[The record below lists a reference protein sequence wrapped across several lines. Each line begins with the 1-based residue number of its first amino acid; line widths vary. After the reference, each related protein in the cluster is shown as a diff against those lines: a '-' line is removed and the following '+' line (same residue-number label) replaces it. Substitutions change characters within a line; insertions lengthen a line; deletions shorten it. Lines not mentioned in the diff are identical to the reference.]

1 MLQEEWRI
9 TGKAISS
16 RSSAD
21 VYYGNRTVRIPGEM
35 MVSYFLADPYEMF
48 WLETEDREIPP
59 WNLPE
64 ERRRNRLSG
73 TERTAVMKTVS
84 DFFRHKKEPVIF
96 LTEEIED
103 RSLKLACM
111 IKDKKISRRNA
122 VAMLKKEFPD
132 LLSGFYRDMIID
144 SLAGAKWYND

>member
-9 TGKAISS
+9 TGTAISS

-48 WLETEDREIPP
+48 WLETEDREILP

-111 IKDKKISRRNA
+111 IKDKRYPGGMR
-122 VAMLKKEFPD
+122 LPC
-132 LLSGFYRDMIID
+132 
-144 SLAGAKWYND
+144 

>member
-9 TGKAISS
+9 TGTAISS

-48 WLETEDREIPP
+48 W
-59 WNLPE
+59 LPE